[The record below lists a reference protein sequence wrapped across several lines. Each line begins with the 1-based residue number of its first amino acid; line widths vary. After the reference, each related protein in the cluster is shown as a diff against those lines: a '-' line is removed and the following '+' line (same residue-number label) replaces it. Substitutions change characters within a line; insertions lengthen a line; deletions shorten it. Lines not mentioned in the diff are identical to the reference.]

1 MKVKH
6 VLPLILSLVFLLPA
20 CRPYENMVA
29 ERVNPFVIQSGSTP
43 LVIAHRGGRGL
54 APENTLVAF
63 DQAVAM
69 GVDVLEMDVC
79 VTADGI
85 AVTLHDLTIDRTSDG
100 EGDVSTFTYEEL
112 QAFNFGAKFRAL
124 DGTYPYADIQVPIPT
139 VEQIFARYPNQLIE
153 IEIKSPGALGRT
165 AARELLRLIEAY
177 NMVNKVIVFSFF
189 DDVMQYYRSIA
200 PKEYFTGAS
209 LGESIQFV
217 GAVLENR
224 DTIVPLRV
232 DMFAFPYDLQLAY
245 SPAVIRAANIHRIGI
260 HYWTVNGKDDMQK
273 LIEKGA
279 HGIITDRP
287 DLMFE
292 VLEEMGYR

>member
-1 MKVKH
+1 MNTTKYG
-6 VLPLILSLVFLLPA
+6 LLWLICATLLFTA
-20 CRPYENMVA
+20 CRSYEQTTPD
-29 ERVNPFVIQSGSTP
+29 RVNPFIIRQGETP
-43 LVIAHRGGRGL
+43 LVIAHRGGRNL

-63 DQAVAM
+63 DNAVAM

-100 EGDVSTFTYEEL
+100 SGDVSTFTFEEL

-124 DGTYPYADIQVPIPT
+124 NGTYPYADVHVPIPS
-139 VEQIFARYPNQLIE
+139 VEQIFARHPNQLME
-153 IEIKSPGALGRT
+153 IEIKSPGALGRV
-165 AARELLRLIEAY
+165 AARELVRLIEAY
-177 NMVNKVIVFSFF
+177 GMARKVIVFSFF
-189 DDVMQYYRSIA
+189 DDVMQYYRSVA
-200 PKEYFTGAS
+200 PRDFFIGAS

-217 GAVLENR
+217 SAVLANR
-224 DTIVPLRV
+224 DTIVPLRA
-232 DMFAFPYDLQLAY
+232 DMFAFPHDLQLAW

-260 HYWTVNGKDDMQK
+260 HYWTVNGKDDMRR

-292 VLEEMGYR
+292 VLEEMGF